1 MHSAEIPNV
10 NEIPQRSRR
19 RKRAEHSTGQDE
31 ANYAFETN
39 SESGDDFSAGSE
51 DEFRLPKETK
61 SSSGSPSP
69 KIKKTKGLRGISAHR
84 AAVQARNSNWN
95 VESIESNVP
104 NVLISDRGRSRG
116 LVRGLARGRARSR
129 ASGRNRHAA
138 RQELLS
144 EHRELVESLEEED
157 IARGSQQVSLPS
169 RPKLPAFSN
178 GKF

>member
-1 MHSAEIPNV
+1 M
-10 NEIPQRSRR
+10 
-19 RKRAEHSTGQDE
+19 
-31 ANYAFETN
+31 
-39 SESGDDFSAGSE
+39 
-51 DEFRLPKETK
+51 
-61 SSSGSPSP
+61 
-69 KIKKTKGLRGISAHR
+69 
-84 AAVQARNSNWN
+84 
-95 VESIESNVP
+95 P

-157 IARGSQQVSLPS
+157 IARGSQQVSLPP
-169 RPKLPAFSN
+169 RPKLPALSN